1 MKSRTLLTVSCLF
14 VLGSSIPAQSR
25 GPLEGVW
32 RVAELIFPETSPFVR
47 PGAPRVITD
56 PEPSL
61 IIFTARYYS
70 RLTIEEPRQL
80 VNAPPN
86 PRNATDPEKLALYE
100 QWRPLSASAGTY
112 ELNGSTMTLRT
123 IVAKNVAPANGYVAV
138 RWEIKLE
145 NSDTLWIMPPT
156 QRASSEP
163 RARLVRLE

>member
-1 MKSRTLLTVSCLF
+1 MKSRTSLTVLCLC
-14 VLGSSIPAQSR
+14 VLGSSISAQPR

-47 PGAPRVITD
+47 PGGPRVITD

-61 IIFTARYYS
+61 IIFTGRYYS
-70 RLTIEEPRQL
+70 RMTIEEPRQP
-80 VNAPPN
+80 VNAQPN

-112 ELNGSTMTLRT
+112 DLNGSTVTLRT

-145 NSDTLWIMPPT
+145 NSDTLWIMPPP
-156 QRASSEP
+156 QRAASEP

>member
-1 MKSRTLLTVSCLF
+1 MEVPDEESHH
-14 VLGSSIPAQSR
+14 
-25 GPLEGVW
+25 
-32 RVAELIFPETSPFVR
+32 
-47 PGAPRVITD
+47 

-70 RLTIEEPRQL
+70 RMTIEEPRKL
-80 VNAPPN
+80 VNALSN

-112 ELNGSTMTLRT
+112 ELNGSTVTLRT
-123 IVAKNVAPANGYVAV
+123 IVAKNVAPADGYVAV